1 MLRLTMEPYRS
12 EEARSSPLRYG
23 PKNTRPTGDFRG
35 AGMKVPEEAI
45 RSVAMERPVVSG
57 ICCAILS
64 VWLG

>member
-1 MLRLTMEPYRS
+1 MKTAKCYALL
-12 EEARSSPLRYG
+12 EE
-23 PKNTRPTGDFRG
+23 TRKTSALKVFHG
-35 AGMKVPEEAI
+35 KVPEEAI